1 MKRREFIVG
10 LAGGAVWPLAA
21 QSQSLVKPVIGF
33 LNSGE
38 STLPVRDP
46 FRRGLGELGLIEG
59 RDLNI
64 EYRFAEG
71 HYDRLESLATDLVRQ
86 QVSVIG
92 AFGGV
97 HTAIA
102 AKAATASIP
111 IVFSNGSDPVRFGL
125 VASLNRPGGNLTGIS
140 FLTTDLESKRLGL
153 LHELISKAKSFA
165 VLVNPRNANAENQLK
180 IIRDGSRDL
189 GRDLHVI
196 SASGEVEFNAAFAA
210 IARTQAGGLLVAADP
225 LFFSQRLRLVAL
237 SAEYSIPTIYDFR
250 QYAEHGGL
258 ASYGTDLADAYRH
271 AGIYVARILKGEKP
285 AELPVMQSAK
295 FEFVINLKTAKS
307 LALEIPPTLLARADE
322 VIE

>member
-125 VASLNRPGGNLTGIS
+125 VARLNRPGGNLTGIS

-189 GRDLHVI
+189 GRDLHR
-196 SASGEVEFNAAFAA
+196 N
-210 IARTQAGGLLVAADP
+210 
-225 LFFSQRLRLVAL
+225 
-237 SAEYSIPTIYDFR
+237 
-250 QYAEHGGL
+250 
-258 ASYGTDLADAYRH
+258 
-271 AGIYVARILKGEKP
+271 
-285 AELPVMQSAK
+285 
-295 FEFVINLKTAKS
+295 
-307 LALEIPPTLLARADE
+307 
-322 VIE
+322 